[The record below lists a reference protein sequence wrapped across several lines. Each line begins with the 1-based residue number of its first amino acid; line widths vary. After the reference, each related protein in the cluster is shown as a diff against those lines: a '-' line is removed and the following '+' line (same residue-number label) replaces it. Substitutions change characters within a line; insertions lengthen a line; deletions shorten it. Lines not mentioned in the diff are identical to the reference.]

1 MYWIFYVS
9 KFYEVVDTLIIL
21 ARGKRSSTLQTFHHA
36 GVIIIG
42 WTGLRYESP
51 MAPPGA
57 ILNAAVHT
65 LMYFYFTLQT
75 LGISVSKRFKRALTS
90 IQIAQFIVGLGFAH
104 FYLFVNYK
112 APMHKDQAPGADLL
126 HGSAQSPNGSNGI
139 GTFPCLDNQ
148 GGAFPLVVASSYLLP
163 LIYLFVEFYINS
175 YGGKTAAPTT
185 TITRTTAPKTE

>member
-65 LMYFYFTLQT
+65 LMVSSKLPSEVPRWY
-75 LGISVSKRFKRALTS
+75 LGEIF
-90 IQIAQFIVGLGFAH
+90 
-104 FYLFVNYK
+104 N
-112 APMHKDQAPGADLL
+112 
-126 HGSAQSPNGSNGI
+126 
-139 GTFPCLDNQ
+139 
-148 GGAFPLVVASSYLLP
+148 
-163 LIYLFVEFYINS
+163 
-175 YGGKTAAPTT
+175 
-185 TITRTTAPKTE
+185 